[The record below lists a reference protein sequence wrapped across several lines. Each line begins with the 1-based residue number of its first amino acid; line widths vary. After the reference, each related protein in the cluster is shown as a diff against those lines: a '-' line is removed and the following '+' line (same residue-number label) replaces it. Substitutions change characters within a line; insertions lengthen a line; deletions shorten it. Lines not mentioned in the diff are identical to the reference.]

1 MTTPDPRPWGCVVI
15 TGAGS
20 GIGAALARRAAE
32 GGSAVVL
39 ADVDARGLAETAAAV
54 ESVGAEALVVATDVT
69 DAAQVDRLADA
80 AYDRFGA
87 VRMLFNNAGIESV
100 GYLWDM
106 SPDNWRRVQQVNS
119 DGVFHGIRSFVPR
132 MGDDPRRSHVVTTVS
147 VAAVTTSPRNGAY
160 VASKHAALALAE
172 GLYIECRE
180 RFPQIVV
187 SAVLPAAV
195 STQIFE
201 EALTEGASAD
211 NAALG
216 ELHAMRRYLVDHGIT
231 AAQAAEMVF
240 DAVTQGDFWIT
251 THPERFAEIAA
262 RRAAMLTSLT
272 PPAGNVARERV
283 AEA

>member
-1 MTTPDPRPWGCVVI
+1 MSTPEERPWGCAVI
-15 TGAGS
+15 TGAAN
-20 GIGAALARRAAE
+20 GIGAALAE
-32 GGSAVVL
+32 GAVVQGSAVVL
-39 ADVDARGLAETAAAV
+39 ADLDAHGLAETAASL
-54 ESVGAEALVVATDVT
+54 ESRGAEVLVVPTDVT

-80 AYDRFGA
+80 AFDRFGA

-106 SPDNWRRVQQVNS
+106 SPANWRRVQQVNA

-132 MGDDPRRSHVVTTVS
+132 MGADPRRSHVVTTVS
-147 VAAVTTSPRNGAY
+147 VAAITSSPRNAAY
-160 VASKHAALALAE
+160 VASKHAALAITE
-172 GLYIECRE
+172 GLYVECQE
-180 RFPQIVV
+180 RFPQIIV

-195 STQIFE
+195 TTQIFE

-231 AAQAAEMVF
+231 PAQAAEIVF
-240 DAVTQGDFWIT
+240 DAVARGDFWIT

-262 RRAAMLTSLT
+262 RRADMLTALT

-283 AEA
+283 AGS